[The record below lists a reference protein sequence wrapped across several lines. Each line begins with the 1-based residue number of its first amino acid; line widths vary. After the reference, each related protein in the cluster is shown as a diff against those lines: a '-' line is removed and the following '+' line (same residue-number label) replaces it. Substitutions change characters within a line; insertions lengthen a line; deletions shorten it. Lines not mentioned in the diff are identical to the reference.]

1 MAAKQLELD
10 FSGRRR
16 AVDCANCRNLS
27 LVEGKRTIRVNASEA
42 KLLLFEFAKYEC
54 CFLSVQSLSERTG
67 ISKRNVERLIKALV
81 GAGFMTVEKYTRE
94 RGEFPVNR
102 YVVFYSELPFIS
114 PPSATPSATPSAI
127 VADNKEDKE
136 DKKTTTT
143 ESPWDVVVVALEK
156 VGVGQAAK
164 AAAKAQER
172 GRLPAD
178 VLQQIEGLKG
188 SSPGV
193 IYNQVCYPTPKAVT
207 IAKPKPVRVE
217 SREQKRHRVFM
228 ALRDRLGRVPF
239 ETEIDECLA

>member
-16 AVDCANCRNLS
+16 AVDACSFKGLF
-27 LVEGKRTIRVNASEA
+27 VTEGKRTIPVNSSEA
-42 KLLLFEFAKYEC
+42 KVLMFEFTKYDSC
-54 CFLSVQSLSERTG
+54 YLSVYNLSERTG
-67 ISKRNVERLIKALV
+67 ISERNIARLIKALTM
-81 GAGFMTVEKYTRE
+81 AGYMTVEKHARE
-94 RGEFPVNR
+94 RGQLPLNR
-102 YVVFYSELPFIS
+102 YVVFYSELPFIC
-114 PPSATPSATPSAI
+114 PPSATPSATPSAM

-143 ESPWDVVVVALEK
+143 DEWEVVVVALEN

-178 VLQQIEGLKG
+178 VLAQIESLKG

-193 IYNQVCYPTPKAVT
+193 IFNQVCYPTPKAVT
-207 IAKPKPVRVE
+207 IAKPKPIRAE

-239 ETEIDECLA
+239 ENEIEECLA